1 MEIYEK
7 PLGLLRYYSI
17 VFGQRADNELAK
29 YFPNSLTTGWFG
41 CAKGIYIGNWK
52 RTPVESFTRNCIQIR
67 IEVDDELIETFH
79 QIISSSLFT
88 YRFSGWAHRYIYMCS
103 HGIGGIWQHKI
114 IRVEA

>member
-52 RTPVESFTRNCIQIR
+52 
-67 IEVDDELIETFH
+67 LETHSSRVFH
-79 QIISSSLFT
+79 TQLHSDPD
-88 YRFSGWAHRYIYMCS
+88 
-103 HGIGGIWQHKI
+103 
-114 IRVEA
+114 